1 MTLLTGDFL
10 WLAMAVGFFA
20 LSAAVVH
27 FLDLI

>member
-1 MTLLTGDFL
+1 MALLTGDFL

-20 LSAAVVH
+20 ISAVVAH